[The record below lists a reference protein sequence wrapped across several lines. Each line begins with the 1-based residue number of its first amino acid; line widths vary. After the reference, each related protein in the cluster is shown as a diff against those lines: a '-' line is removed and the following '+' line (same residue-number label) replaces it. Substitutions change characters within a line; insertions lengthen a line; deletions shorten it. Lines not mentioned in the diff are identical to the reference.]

1 MTWQLCIFI
10 FLTLSVVAGLFQRKL
25 GRDIPEYSS
34 LINALFFLCVHY
46 PAGLLIASVLGFDIN
61 IGWVNLA
68 AIACFSITFPLGGLL
83 SLRASK
89 DVDAGLFSILQNL
102 GPVVSIILAV
112 LLLSERLNIQQ
123 IVGTLIIVASALSI
137 STLSYNRGSKSTK
150 KSIMLAMAT
159 VGLVGIGVVYEAWML
174 QRIGFSNYLVYGWGF
189 QTFWAVVFAWP
200 MLSQAKNILKSRHRT
215 SVLIFSL
222 ARSMKGCA
230 FVGALYLS
238 TSASLISAFVSFLPI
253 LMVFAGFIFLYETQY
268 LRLKIAS
275 AVTGSIGLLI
285 LAISR

>member
-25 GRDIPEYSS
+25 GRDIPQYSS
-34 LINALFFLCVHY
+34 LINSLFFLCVHY
-46 PAGLLIASVLGFDIN
+46 PAGLIAASILGFDAT

-68 AIACFSITFPLGGLL
+68 AIAAFSFTFPLAGLL

-123 IVGTLIIVASALSI
+123 LVGTLIIVASALSI

-150 KSIMLAMAT
+150 KSIILAITT
-159 VGLVGIGVVYEAWML
+159 VGLVGVGVVYEAWML
-174 QRIGFSNYLVYGWGF
+174 QRIGFSNYLVFGWGF

-200 MLSQAKNILKSRHRT
+200 MLPQAKNLLKSPYRMP
-215 SVLIFSL
+215 VLIFSL
-222 ARSMKGCA
+222 TRSMKGGA

-238 TSASLISAFVSFLPI
+238 SSASLISAFVSFLPV
-253 LMVFAGFIFLYETQY
+253 LMVVSGFIFLHETQY
-268 LRLKIAS
+268 LRFKIAS
-275 AVTGSIGLLI
+275 AAAGSIGLLI